1 MNFGPLNRSGG
12 ERRLNV
18 AITRSKEQVIVVSSV
33 HAEQI
38 DMSRTSSIGAAHLR
52 AFLKYAESGAAAQA
66 KGATD
71 AKRSAG
77 VVQAAYDHLTKQGY
91 RVHRDVGCSAYKIDL
106 AVTDPKDETRYVL
119 GIECDGPSYA
129 RQATARD
136 RDQTR
141 QSVLKGLGWNM
152 FRLWS
157 VEWAFDRD
165 KAEKELDDAVKSALS
180 KWK

>member
-1 MNFGPLNRSGG
+1 MKYLKVWTSFLDVIQPAIQPETGPLYTDDAIG
-12 ERRLNV
+12 RLF
-18 AITRSKEQVIVVSSV
+18 I
-33 HAEQI
+33 
-38 DMSRTSSIGAAHLR
+38 MM
-52 AFLKYAESGAAAQA
+52 LKYAESGAVAQA
-66 KGATD
+66 KGKTD
-71 AKRSAG
+71 AKRTAG

-91 RVHRDVGCSAYKIDL
+91 RVHRDIGCSAYKIDL
-106 AVTDPKDETRYVL
+106 AVTDPNDETRYVL

>member
-1 MNFGPLNRSGG
+1 MFRSH
-12 ERRLNV
+12 ERFTDEKTFRSCCRHHV
-18 AITRSKEQVIVVSSV
+18 HIRTR
-33 HAEQI
+33 
-38 DMSRTSSIGAAHLR
+38 T
-52 AFLKYAESGAAAQA
+52 
-66 KGATD
+66 
-71 AKRSAG
+71 
-77 VVQAAYDHLTKQGY
+77 YDHLTKQGY
-91 RVHRDVGCSAYKIDL
+91 RVHRDIGCSAYKIDL
-106 AVTDPKDETRYVL
+106 AVTDPNDETRYVL